1 MQLYYAPGAC
11 SLAPHILA
19 NEAGLDLDLAKV
31 DLAAKRTEAGDD
43 YRSINPKGAVPAL
56 LTDDGELLT
65 EAAVVL
71 QYLADQAP
79 SAGLLP
85 AAGSFERY
93 RALEWLN
100 FVATELHK
108 GFGPLWKDTTPA
120 EYREIAKE
128 VLAQR
133 FSYLDPILADRT
145 YLLGDRFSA
154 PDAYAFAVLSWAR
167 LFGIDL
173 ARWPNVA
180 AYVARIAE
188 RPRVRQALVEEGLV
202 KAEVEA
208 A

>member
-19 NEAGLDLDLAKV
+19 SEAGLGLGLVQV
-31 DLAAKRTEAGDD
+31 DLATKRTENGDD
-43 YRSINPKGAVPAL
+43 YLSVNPKGAVPAL
-56 LTDDGELLT
+56 VTDDGETLT

-71 QYLADQAP
+71 QYLADLAPQAE
-79 SAGLLP
+79 LLP
-85 AAGSFERY
+85 APGSFARY
-93 RALEWLN
+93 RALEALN

-120 EYREIAKE
+120 AFRETTKE

-133 FSYLDPILADRT
+133 FTYLDRQLADRD
-145 YLLGDRFSA
+145 YLLGDRFAA
-154 PDAYAFAVLSWAR
+154 PDAYAFTVLGWAK

-180 AYVARIAE
+180 AYVGRIAA
-188 RPRVRQALVEEGLV
+188 RPKVREALIEEGLLQP
-202 KAEVEA
+202 EA